1 MKPEL
6 QAVGAERS
14 MAKQRTKAEETAK
27 NAAKVARE
35 GHQITNR
42 SRLDLEIRFA
52 KTQQLAVATATMTL
66 LGAILGIG
74 HLFKPLYTW
83 EKRLG
88 IIGAA
93 ITAII
98 GIEFIWSLYVHLS
111 KTRLEIDAK
120 DTKAWQRGMWVTWAF
135 IFTLFVGAVVVGYA
149 LNTLPREVPVPSFE

>member
-1 MKPEL
+1 M
-6 QAVGAERS
+6 
-14 MAKQRTKAEETAK
+14 
-27 NAAKVARE
+27 
-35 GHQITNR
+35 
-42 SRLDLEIRFA
+42 
-52 KTQQLAVATATMTL
+52 
-66 LGAILGIG
+66 
-74 HLFKPLYTW
+74 
-83 EKRLG
+83 G

-149 LNTLPREVPVPSFE
+149 LKLYRVRCL

>member
-1 MKPEL
+1 M
-6 QAVGAERS
+6 
-14 MAKQRTKAEETAK
+14 
-27 NAAKVARE
+27 
-35 GHQITNR
+35 
-42 SRLDLEIRFA
+42 
-52 KTQQLAVATATMTL
+52 
-66 LGAILGIG
+66 
-74 HLFKPLYTW
+74 
-83 EKRLG
+83 G

-149 LNTLPREVPVPSFE
+149 LNTLPREVPVNTLPREVPVPSFE